1 MSHDDDHLFTDH
13 IKKIEI
19 TIDQKIAFLKMIK
32 FWKNL
37 QLNLAISLSFNCS
50 YIKS

>member
-32 FWKNL
+32 FLKKF
-37 QLNLAISLSFNCS
+37 AIKFGDLIEF
-50 YIKS
+50 